1 MRFLIITH
9 VLHKKIGKDF
19 FAYGPY
25 VKEMNL
31 WFDHVEEIT
40 IVSPLTNL
48 LSPDSIDLH
57 FEQSKINFHPVP
69 EFNFISWKAKFK
81 TLISLPKIFYTV
93 ISEIRKADHIHLRCP
108 GNMGL
113 VACFAQIF
121 FPAKI
126 KSAKYAGNWDP
137 LSPQPGTY
145 RLQQKILSNEILTQN
160 MQVMVYG
167 DWGTKSRNLVSFFT
181 ASYSEKDRQA
191 IEPRIFE
198 PDQPIQLI
206 FAGSLHPAK
215 NPILS
220 CEVANQL
227 SNKGLK
233 VELHLYGEGVER
245 QEIQEFIENNNLKEV
260 IFLHGNVKADIL
272 RDAYKNAHFLIF
284 ASESEGWPK
293 VVAES
298 MFWACLPVTT
308 PVSCVP
314 QMIGNGSRGEL
325 VSKNSQE
332 ITNRV
337 YALIQNESLYRAKC
351 LAARDWSQ
359 TYTLEKFDSEIQELL
374 AK

>member
-1 MRFLIITH
+1 MRFLIISH
-9 VLHKKIGKDF
+9 VLHKKVGKNF

-31 WFDHVEEIT
+31 WCDHVGEVT
-40 IVSPLTNL
+40 VVAPLTIL
-48 LSPDSIDLH
+48 LSPDSIDLPYKH
-57 FEQSKINFHPVP
+57 SKISFHSVP
-69 EFNFISWKAKFK
+69 EFDFISWKAKFK
-81 TLISLPKIFYTV
+81 TLISLPKIFATV

-121 FPAKI
+121 FPGKI
-126 KSAKYAGNWDP
+126 KSSKYAGNWDP
-137 LSPQPGTY
+137 QSLQPATY

-167 DWGTKSRNLVSFFT
+167 DWDQTSRNLVSFFT
-181 ASYSEKDRQA
+181 ASYSEKDKEA
-191 IEPRIFE
+191 IEPRIFAT
-198 PDQPIQLI
+198 DQPIQLI
-206 FAGSLHPAK
+206 FAGSLHPGK
-215 NPILS
+215 NPMIS
-220 CEVANQL
+220 CQVAKQL
-227 SNKGLK
+227 MDKGLK
-233 VELHLYGEGVER
+233 IELHLYGEGEQR
-245 QEIQEFIENNNLKEV
+245 QGIQTFITDNNLNEV
-260 IFLHGNVKADIL
+260 IFLHGNVKADTL
-272 RDAYKNAHFLIF
+272 REAYKNAHFLIF

-325 VSKNSQE
+325 VSRNSQE
-332 ITNRV
+332 ITDRV
-337 YALIQNESLYRAKC
+337 SALIQDESLYRTKC

-359 TYTLEKFDSEIQELL
+359 TYTLEKFNSEIQKLL